1 MTSKLVD
8 LNHLCLKLR
17 YTQITKGTICPPPS
31 KYSAGSAEHL
41 AATAA
46 QMLSIYCTL
55 APEPE
60 SQAALTQML
69 RDAPNCQNFGLAGK
83 KAVMIHVDGSVF
95 GESASRPHCR
105 LPAMSEA
112 LHLACYYIFCC
123 FLLFQTRFSH
133 PDLKVL
139 APLIQS
145 VRGLRS

>member
-31 KYSAGSAEHL
+31 KYSAGSAEQL
-41 AATAA
+41 SATAA

-95 GESASRPHCR
+95 GESASRPHRR

-112 LHLACYYIFCC
+112 LHLACYYIFYC
-123 FLLFQTRFSH
+123 FLLFRTRFSR